1 MSLFNELKRR
11 NVFRV
16 GIAYAIAA
24 WIILQVTD
32 VIGEIM
38 ELPEW
43 GGKLILLMVVVG
55 FPLALILAW
64 AFELTPEGIKREKDV
79 DRSVSITPQT
89 GKKLN
94 NAILVLMAL
103 AIAYLLFDKFSGTR
117 PDSVSTPVAEVAQ
130 NATRPETEPAPGTDT
145 QASRQSI
152 AVLPFDN
159 RSNREEDQFFTDG
172 IHDDLLT
179 TIARIGSMK
188 VISRTSVMEY
198 KGTTKKI
205 PEIARELG
213 VANIL
218 EGGIQRSGNQVRIN
232 VQLIDAQ
239 TDEHLWAEIFD
250 RELTAENLFAIQ
262 SEISTKIAEALQT
275 TLSPEEQ
282 RGISRMPT
290 QDLEAY
296 DAYLRGKQLLATRRT
311 EDIEAATRQ
320 FQRTVELDTNF
331 ALAWVGVADSF
342 DLLANYT
349 NQDSEAFMGIRQ
361 EAVDRALALQPD
373 LGEAYT
379 SLGALHVDRHRRT
392 GSHEELAAAEAAFR
406 RSIELSPNYATA
418 YQWFSNSIIDDALR
432 SRERLELAMKAVE
445 LDPRSAIIG
454 ANLANEYLVQGLFS
468 RGEQQVRKLI
478 EINPG
483 FPNSYHMMV
492 DHHLLNTGQFAK
504 ALANAEKLLELDA
517 GSTDARRHQIEV
529 YVEIGDFETARAIQ
543 DQITQL
549 DPEDIWAVHA
559 DLLVALQTGN
569 TSAARESLQW
579 WASHF
584 LAKRPWLAHRL
595 ETHYLQIGETKRAF
609 ELLLQG
615 QPGWNDPAA
624 WEVLVRQDGTGG
636 CQAAWLMIHEGD
648 ETLGRKLLERAL
660 MFQEQELPGVI
671 EHADRYAPDICY
683 LAQGDTEKALTVLET
698 ALSHG
703 HFLGWTRWSRA
714 PIYDPIRLDPRFLG
728 LTQERDRKVAAQREL
743 IEQGGVEAGP

>member
-1 MSLFNELKRR
+1 MSLFAELRRR

-16 GIAYAIAA
+16 GIAYAISA
-24 WIILQVTD
+24 WIVLQVAD

-43 GGKLILLMVVVG
+43 GGKLILLMVIVG
-55 FPLALILAW
+55 FPLALIFAW
-64 AFELTPEGIKREKDV
+64 AFELTPEGLKREKDV
-79 DRSVSITPQT
+79 DRSASITPQT

-103 AIAYLLFDKFSGTR
+103 AIAYLLYDKFSGTR
-117 PDSVSTPVAEVAQ
+117 PDSVSTPAAEVAQ
-130 NATRPETEPAPGTDT
+130 SAARPETEPAPGTDT
-145 QASRQSI
+145 RASRQSI

-205 PEIARELG
+205 PQIAAELG
-213 VANIL
+213 VAHIL

-239 TDEHLWAEIFD
+239 TDEHLWAEIYD

-275 TLSPEEQ
+275 TLSPEER

-311 EDIEAATRQ
+311 EDIEEATRQ
-320 FQRTVELDTNF
+320 FQRAVELDRNF

-342 DLLANYT
+342 DLLNDYT
-349 NQDSEAFMGIRQ
+349 SQDSGAFMGIRQ

-379 SLGALHVDRHRRT
+379 SLGALHVDRHRQT
-392 GSHEELAAAEAAFR
+392 GSSAELAAAETAFR

-418 YQWFSNSIIDDALR
+418 YQWYSNSMINDALR
-432 SRERLELAMKAVE
+432 SRERLELAIKAVE

-492 DHHLLNTGQFAK
+492 DHHLWNTGQLAK

-517 GSTDARRHQIEV
+517 GNTDARRHQIEV

-543 DQITQL
+543 DQITEL

-559 DLLVALQTGN
+559 DLLVALQTG
-569 TSAARESLQW
+569 SAAAAGESLRW
-579 WASHF
+579 WAGHF
-584 LAKRPWLAHRL
+584 LDTRPWLVHQL
-595 ETHYLQIGETKRAF
+595 EEHYLQIGETKRAF
-609 ELLLQG
+609 QLLLQG
-615 QPGWNDPAA
+615 QPRWTDPSA
-624 WEVLVRQDGTGG
+624 WDELVRQDGTGG
-636 CQAAWLMIHEGD
+636 CQPAWLMIHEGD
-648 ETLGRKLLERAL
+648 QTLGLELLKRAL
-660 MFQEQELPGVI
+660 VFQEQELPGVI
-671 EHADRYAPDICY
+671 EHADRRAPEICY
-683 LAQGDTEKALTVLET
+683 LARGDSEKALAAMET
-698 ALSHG
+698 AVSHG
-703 HFLGWTRWSRA
+703 HFFGWTRWSHS
-714 PIYDPIRLDPRFLG
+714 PMYDPIRLDPRFLA
-728 LTQERDRKVAAQREL
+728 LIEERDRKVAAQREL
-743 IEQGGVEAGP
+743 IEQGSTEAGP